1 MTENPPT
8 PDRQSP
14 PTRAAEPRSAAPRSP
29 WVDLLISYRWP
40 LVLVVLAA
48 AGLLVYLETLRRVDR
63 VGDALGSGL
72 DRVEEVARGFLS
84 GNITES
90 FVSSIP
96 EIDSAGSGNLE
107 LATVRATETFTQ
119 SDERRV
125 LWDVVSLGVTVTE
138 VKVPV
143 TYRYHLRLD
152 DPWRL
157 EVSDDTCTVWAPAI
171 RATQPP
177 AIHTE
182 GMEKRVDES
191 WLRFDGADQLAAL
204 EKSITPRLR
213 VYAQDPRHVAL
224 VRDES
229 RRTVAEFVRTW
240 LLMQDQWRSDRLR
253 TITVNFPDEGLG
265 RERLEP
271 TIRLEKEG

>member
-1 MTENPPT
+1 MTDDPST
-8 PDRQSP
+8 PDPESP
-14 PTRAAEPRSAAPRSP
+14 KPAAAAPRSP
-29 WVDLLISYRWP
+29 WIDLLISYRWP
-40 LVLVVLAA
+40 LVLGLLLVAFVGS
-48 AGLLVYLETLRRVDR
+48 GLLVYLETLRRVDR

-72 DRVEEVARGFLS
+72 ERAEEVARGFLT
-84 GNITES
+84 GNVTES

-96 EIDSAGSGNLE
+96 EIDSTAGGNLE
-107 LATVRATETFTQ
+107 LATVKATETFTQ

-138 VKVPV
+138 IKVPV

-152 DPWRL
+152 DPWRI
-157 EVSDDTCTVWAPAI
+157 EVSEHACTVWSPAI

-177 AIHTE
+177 AIDTA

-191 WLRFDGADQLAAL
+191 WLRFDGADQMAAL

-213 VYAQDPRHVAL
+213 LYAQDPRHIAL
-224 VRDES
+224 VREES
-229 RRTVAEFVRTW
+229 RKTVAEFVRTW

-253 TITVNFPDEGLG
+253 TITVIFPDEAEEA
-265 RERLEP
+265 ERLGP
-271 TIRLEKEG
+271 TIRLDRG